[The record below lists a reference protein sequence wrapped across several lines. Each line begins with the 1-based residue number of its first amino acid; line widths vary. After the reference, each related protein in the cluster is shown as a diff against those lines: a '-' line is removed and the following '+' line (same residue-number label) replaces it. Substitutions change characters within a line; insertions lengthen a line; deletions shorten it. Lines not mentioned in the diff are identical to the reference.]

1 MVLLSGKRTI
11 KDPFQ
16 EQIKTKLLIPYLNE
30 QHDQLKENIQTLKTT
45 DPFYAQMVKVFEIH
59 TKIDSKIDK
68 CDLSY
73 QFKTPIQIDPE
84 YEIYHLLF
92 GKTKSYD
99 SEKIQIIQ
107 DGLSKNYTITK
118 IKSMFTICP
127 K

>member
-1 MVLLSGKRTI
+1 MVLLSGKRKI
-11 KDPFQ
+11 KDPVQ
-16 EQIKTKLLIPYLNE
+16 QQIKNKLLIPYLNDRHE
-30 QHDQLKENIQTLKTT
+30 EVKENIPTLKIT
-45 DPFYAQMVKVFEIH
+45 DPFYAQLVKMFETIH
-59 TKIDSKIDK
+59 TKVDTT

-73 QFKTPIQIDPE
+73 QFKTRIQIDPE
-84 YEIYHLLF
+84 YEIYHFLF

-99 SEKIQIIQ
+99 IEKLQIIQ